1 MENLL
6 EMEELLWYSFLKG
19 KIRMYKDEFDKLQ
32 HDLNENFEYYASWN
46 LAKMIKANFIL
57 KLYKTAEVR
66 GEFDTTYRE
75 CEKFVLDS
83 YNSEERSTSQSSN
96 FVDSQRYTARL
107 IFMEEVK
114 PYLTENK

>member
-19 KIRMYKDEFDKLQ
+19 QIKRYEQQFDKLQ
-32 HDLNENFEYYASWN
+32 HDLNENFDYYASWN
-46 LAKMIKANFIL
+46 LAEMIKAHFIL
-57 KLYKTAEVR
+57 KLYKKVEVC
-66 GEFDTTYRE
+66 GEFDLIYRE
-75 CEKFVLDS
+75 CERFVLYS

-107 IFMEEVK
+107 IFMDEVK